1 MKRALLV
8 MMILLSTFGNTKAI
22 DLETRIG
29 LGYFGYY
36 GDWDAHVGAL
46 TSFKVLDRFYFRPG
60 VLVNWDSGSNRL
72 FRIENAKLGVS
83 IPLYASY
90 LIPVNRV
97 MNIRMNVG
105 PFVGR
110 SSLQFNAGTAVEG
123 GLEFYRFYAGFF
135 WFKDIAGENY
145 SRVNLSVGHRF
156 TL

>member
-1 MKRALLV
+1 M
-8 MMILLSTFGNTKAI
+8 
-22 DLETRIG
+22 
-29 LGYFGYY
+29 
-36 GDWDAHVGAL
+36 
-46 TSFKVLDRFYFRPG
+46 
-60 VLVNWDSGSNRL
+60 NWDSGSNHL

-145 SRVNLSVGHRF
+145 SRVNLSVGYRF